1 MYKHIYILLSILF
14 LQPLFAQEACIERLL
29 PNQLSKED
37 TVQHLILQ
45 GLQIENR
52 SESIA
57 FFEQAIQLFQ
67 PKDSVYKG
75 ILPIYLAK
83 RYVDIEKF
91 EFAIRHLKTSE
102 NYAKRN
108 CPKLLK
114 HCYSLKSRIYW
125 LQENYDEAI
134 KYRLKNKAVSE
145 TFQDSLIADANL
157 LSIYHDL
164 KDTFYVKSLLSDFNE
179 ILSNQNKT
187 VHPIVQ
193 LTFKQIE
200 VHYLNSLEEKQ
211 KCIAKMH
218 SLSEGFNA
226 KFKIQVQM
234 AEGELY
240 KDLEPDRA
248 INIFEKVLEEINTSG
263 LIGFKHLVLM
273 QLTEL
278 YFEKKDFSKA
288 NEYLVQIDQN
298 NISDWKLGDFYILS
312 FDINSGLNQHKTAL
326 KFAKLI
332 LNYNDS
338 MHLINQNMEYTKW
351 SKAYEL
357 EKKEQELALNAK
369 NIEFQNLVNFT
380 LVMVMVFI
388 LLGLFLLF
396 IQFRKNKKNSLL
408 IESQNAKISLKNV
421 ALESANKTK
430 EQLFA
435 MVSHD
440 LLSPYNALYLQTK
453 GISKQ
458 DQLHNNNPELIKL
471 LNRIEMGITQNYVF
485 VKDMLIWAKANSDKI
500 QPKTSS
506 FSVSELID
514 RVLEPYVLIID
525 DKSIHIHVQK
535 EKDLII
541 QSDFNLL
548 SVVLSNLLSNALKHT
563 EKQGEIVFNWHTNN
577 NQTIINIEDSG
588 SGLTEEEI
596 KFLQSEVA
604 ITQLSTNE
612 NGLGLS
618 ICRDILALLGGVLI
632 INSTFG
638 KGTQVQ
644 IVLNKY

>member
-1 MYKHIYILLSILF
+1 MFKHIYILLSFLF

-37 TVQHLILQ
+37 TVQHLILKGIQ
-45 GLQIENR
+45 VENR

-57 FFEQAIQLFQ
+57 FFEQAFQLFQ

-75 ILPIYLAK
+75 ILPIYIAK
-83 RYVDIEKF
+83 RYVDIEQF
-91 EFAIRHLKTSE
+91 DLAIEHLKTSE

-114 HCYSLKSRIYW
+114 HCYGLKSKIYW

-134 KYRLKNKAVSE
+134 KFRLKNKAVSQ

-164 KDTFYVKSLLSDFNE
+164 KDTFYVKSVLSDFNE
-179 ILSNQNKT
+179 ILNNQNKK

-200 VHYLNSLEEKQ
+200 VNYLNSLEEKQ

-218 SLSEGFNA
+218 TLSDGFNV
-226 KFKIQVQM
+226 KFKIQVQI

-248 INIFEKVLEEINTSG
+248 IKIFENALKEINTSG

-288 NEYLVQIDQN
+288 NEYLVQINQN

-332 LNYNDS
+332 LNFNDS

-351 SKAYEL
+351 SKVYEL

-380 LVMVMVFI
+380 LVMVIVFI

-396 IQFRKNKKNSLL
+396 IQFRKNKRNSLL
-408 IESQNAKISLKNV
+408 IESQNAKISLKNE

-453 GISKQ
+453 DISKQ
-458 DQLHNNNPELIKL
+458 DQLHNNNPALIKL

-506 FSVSELID
+506 FAVSDLIN

-525 DKSIHIHVQK
+525 DKSIHIHHQK
-535 EKDLII
+535 EEDLII

-577 NQTIINIEDSG
+577 NQTIISIEDSG

-644 IVLNKY
+644 IVLNRK

>member
-1 MYKHIYILLSILF
+1 MYKYIYILLSFLF
-14 LQPLFAQEACIERLL
+14 LQPLFAQEACIDRLL

-45 GLQIENR
+45 GIEVENR

-83 RYVDIEKF
+83 RYVDIEQF
-91 EFAIRHLKTSE
+91 DLAIEHLKTSE

-114 HCYSLKSRIYW
+114 HCYGLKSRIYW

-134 KYRLKNKAVSE
+134 KYRLKNKAVSQ

-179 ILSNQNKT
+179 ILNNQNKT

-200 VHYLNSLEEKQ
+200 VNYLNSLEEKQ
-211 KCIAKMH
+211 KSIAKMYT
-218 SLSEGFNA
+218 LSEGFNA

-248 INIFEKVLEEINTSG
+248 IKIFEKVLEEINTSG

-298 NISDWKLGDFYILS
+298 NISDWKLGEFYILS

-332 LNYNDS
+332 LNFNDS

-380 LVMVMVFI
+380 LVIVIVFI

-525 DKSIHIHVQK
+525 DKSIHIDIQK

-563 EKQGEIVFNWHTNN
+563 EKQGEIVFNWHTKY
-577 NQTIINIEDSG
+577 NQTIISIEDSG

-618 ICRDILALLGGVLI
+618 ICRDILTLLGGVLI

-644 IVLNKY
+644 IVLNRK